1 MAVSIVHRATGTGM
15 ATVGTILFV
24 WWLLALAQGPAAYGA
39 FLDLFTL
46 TNGKLNIAGYVF
58 GIGLSWAFFQHMA
71 SGVRHLFMDAGANFE
86 LGANKRT
93 AMATFFASG
102 LLTAA
107 FWAFIILEKS
117 NG

>member
-1 MAVSIVHRATGTGM
+1 MLVSILHRITGDGLSI
-15 ATVGTILFV
+15 VGGLV
-24 WWLLALAQGPAAYGA
+24 LLWWLWAAASGREAYEAFAGHATSWYGIVI
-39 FLDLFTL
+39 
-46 TNGKLNIAGYVF
+46 GV
-58 GIGLSWAFFQHMA
+58 GLSWAFFQHMA